1 MFLRSKKKV
10 EVLISKKKVEKPI
23 DVEKTVKDLREKYQ
37 LTCQETTDNINQVEI
52 ESFGNLK
59 IGGTYTLINP
69 FSYRPQTEIIKDN
82 VREQYETEQKS
93 KWVDVD
99 TNTETDFDIFDEDRE
114 YTIKSIKYE
123 CKKYGGK
130 TPSYKYNLGL
140 FVFLEP
146 QKNDS
151 NDDTSRK
158 QLKMS
163 YELQS
168 NKSKVGKYDGWIKN
182 TSKTY
187 NDFLGQFK
195 STTKASTSKA
205 STSKATVSKAS
216 TSKETVINTRKRGRS
231 PSTSQLPSSSSLPS
245 RRIKIGGKKTQKNRG
260 GMKVQDQKFFENK
273 KKNIQEKTATA
284 NLFGYRRS
292 PERNPKNMIPVD
304 PHGIIPFQSNFNQQ
318 IEDEG
323 NFMDAKEAGLT
334 FN

>member
-1 MFLRSKKKV
+1 MYLRSN
-10 EVLISKKKVEKPI
+10 KKVEKPI
-23 DVEKTVKDLREKYQ
+23 DVKKTMEELKQNNNLICQDTNENIEQKD
-37 LTCQETTDNINQVEI
+37 I
-52 ESFGNLK
+52 ESIGNLV
-59 IGGTYTLINP
+59 INGRYILKNP
-69 FSYRPQTEIIKDN
+69 RSYRPQTEIIKN
-82 VREQYETEQKS
+82 NIREKIESEQTS
-93 KWVDVD
+93 KWVDVN
-99 TNTETDFDIFDEDRE
+99 TNIETDFDIFDKDRE

-123 CKKYGGK
+123 CKKYGK
-130 TPSYKYNLGL
+130 TTPYYNLGL

-151 NDDTSRK
+151 NDDTSEK

-168 NKSKVGKYDGWIKN
+168 NKSKAGKYDGWIKN

-195 STTKASTSKA
+195 AARKATASKA
-205 STSKATVSKAS
+205 SVSKATVR
-216 TSKETVINTRKRGRS
+216 NTRKRGRS
-231 PSTSQLPSSSSLPS
+231 PSSSSSLS
-245 RRIKIGGKKTQKNRG
+245 KRAKNGGKKTQKRKKTQKNRG
-260 GMKVQDQKFFENK
+260 GIKVQDQKFVDDK
-273 KKNIQEKTATA
+273 KKKIQEKTATA

-304 PHGIIPFQSNFNQQ
+304 PHGIIPFQLNFNQQ

-323 NFMDAKEAGLT
+323 NYMDAKEAGLT

>member
-1 MFLRSKKKV
+1 MLLRSN
-10 EVLISKKKVEKPI
+10 KKVEKPI
-23 DVEKTVKDLREKYQ
+23 DVEKTMEELKQNYNLICQDTNENIEQKD
-37 LTCQETTDNINQVEI
+37 I
-52 ESFGNLK
+52 ESIGNLV
-59 IGGTYTLINP
+59 INGRYILKNP
-69 FSYRPQTEIIKDN
+69 RSYRPQTEIIKN
-82 VREQYETEQKS
+82 NIREKIESEQTS
-93 KWVDVD
+93 KWVDVN
-99 TNTETDFDIFDEDRE
+99 TNIETVFNIFDKDRE

-123 CKKYGGK
+123 CKKYGK
-130 TPSYKYNLGL
+130 TTPYYNLGL

-151 NDDTSRK
+151 NDDTSEK

-168 NKSKVGKYDGWIKN
+168 NKSKAGKYDGWIKN

-195 STTKASTSKA
+195 AARKATATKATASKATASKA
-205 STSKATVSKAS
+205 SVSKATVR
-216 TSKETVINTRKRGRS
+216 NTRKRGRLPS
-231 PSTSQLPSSSSLPS
+231 PSTSPLSK
-245 RRIKIGGKKTQKNRG
+245 RAKNGGKKTQKRKKTQKNRG
-260 GMKVQDQKFFENK
+260 GIKVQDQKFVNDK
-273 KKNIQEKTATA
+273 KKNIQEKVATA

-323 NFMDAKEAGLT
+323 NYKDAKEAGLT